1 MRRIALALPFALAAV
16 TFAPRG
22 EAGPD
27 MLGGVGGESVSV
39 QADQLDVDV
48 LKGEAVL
55 TGKVTLSKGDMT
67 VSCPRVDLRFDN
79 TPHVSWVRGSGG
91 VSANVRGVHAEAPT
105 VELDLTKGVLDRRG
119 GGKL

>member
-27 MLGGVGGESVSV
+27 MLGGVGGEAISV

-55 TGKVTLSKGDMT
+55 TGKVNITKGDLN

-79 TPHVSWVRGSGG
+79 TPHVSFIRGSGG
-91 VSANVRGVHAEAPT
+91 VTANVRGVHPEAPT
-105 VELDLTKGVLDRRG
+105 VEV
-119 GGKL
+119 